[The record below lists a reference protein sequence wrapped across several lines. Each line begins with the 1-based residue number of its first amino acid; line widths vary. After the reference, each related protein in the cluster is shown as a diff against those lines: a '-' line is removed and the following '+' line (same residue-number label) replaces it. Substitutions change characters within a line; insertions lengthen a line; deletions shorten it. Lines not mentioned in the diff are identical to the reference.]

1 MPSYHRKASRAGNG
15 NKRIDS
21 CCKIR
26 TNLLYVYGFYPK
38 RLFSLVRVLLSISVF
53 MCYYYGRK
61 KSTHTT
67 KIQKST
73 TLETENGPRGEK
85 CNKGSNKDEQLTAI
99 LLHSLPCRACTLRVV
114 SAFFIE
120 MDRLLV
126 LVLRC
131 FRCRGIAGSQISDQR
146 KKEIRKKAKLFFG
159 TVARKMLISQVLPK
173 FRGKNNNKQN
183 KQTKPQQNPGV
194 TVTWF

>member
-1 MPSYHRKASRAGNG
+1 MFVCMPSYHRKASRAGNG
-15 NKRIDS
+15 NNKRIDS

-38 RLFSLVRVLLSISVF
+38 RLFFTSSCPFFNFCFYLLLL
-53 MCYYYGRK
+53 REK

-73 TLETENGPRGEK
+73 TLETENGPRVEK

-131 FRCRGIAGSQISDQR
+131 FRCRGTAGSQISDQR
-146 KKEIRKKAKLFFG
+146 KKEIRKKAKLFF
-159 TVARKMLISQVLPK
+159 VQ
-173 FRGKNNNKQN
+173 
-183 KQTKPQQNPGV
+183 
-194 TVTWF
+194 

>member
-1 MPSYHRKASRAGNG
+1 MSVCIPSYHRKASRGGNG
-15 NKRIDS
+15 NNKRIDS

-38 RLFSLVRVLLSISVF
+38 RLFFSLVRVLFSIFVF
-53 MCYYYGRK
+53 ICYYYGTKNPHTK
-61 KSTHTT
+61 KF
-67 KIQKST
+67 QKWT
-73 TLETENGPRGEK
+73 TLERENGPRGEK

-131 FRCRGIAGSQISDQR
+131 FLCRGRAGSQISDQR
-146 KKEIRKKAKLFFG
+146 KKEIRKKAKLFFLYSSKENADQPG
-159 TVARKMLISQVLPK
+159 T
-173 FRGKNNNKQN
+173 
-183 KQTKPQQNPGV
+183 T
-194 TVTWF
+194 